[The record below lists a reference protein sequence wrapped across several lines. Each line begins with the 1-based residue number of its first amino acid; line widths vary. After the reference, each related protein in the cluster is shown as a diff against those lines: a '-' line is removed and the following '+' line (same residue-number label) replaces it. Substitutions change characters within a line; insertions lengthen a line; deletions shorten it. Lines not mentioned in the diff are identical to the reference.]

1 MSENATITKPN
12 EPQAPNTQKKKLTK
26 KQKIAIIVVS
36 VIAGLLILA
45 VCGGLIALHIYCEPK
60 TYNIISTGES
70 TDEIQMIAHRGFSAV
85 APENTAP
92 AFEEAGKAGY
102 WGAECDVYR
111 TEDGVWVI
119 THDSITY
126 RMMDKTAFIEKK
138 TYDELMDYAV
148 DNGSNIADYPGLK
161 ITTLDEYLEICAEYG
176 MKPIIELK
184 GKNNTE
190 HYDEIMDSVRK
201 YNMES
206 DTYFISFH
214 IENLQTMAKLT
225 DTCPL
230 WYLVKVIDD
239 EAIAEAKA
247 LGPNAGID
255 FDGNREKNT
264 QEMVQ
269 KCLDAGL
276 QLGAWTI
283 DDPQIMQQLIDWG
296 VHTITTNC
304 LTY

>member
-1 MSENATITKPN
+1 MSETATKPK
-12 EPQAPNTQKKKLTK
+12 PNAGKGRTKKKK
-26 KQKIAIIVVS
+26 AA
-36 VIAGLLILA
+36 VIAASVVAGVLILGI
-45 VCGGLIALHIYCEPK
+45 CGGLIWLHNYCKLTDYE
-60 TYNIISTGES
+60 IISTGES
-70 TDEIQMIAHRGFSAV
+70 TRDIQMIAHRGFSAV

-111 TEDGVWVI
+111 TKDGVWVT
-119 THDSITY
+119 THDPVTY
-126 RMMDKTAFIEKK
+126 RVMNTTAFIEHK
-138 TYDELMDYAV
+138 TYDELLAYNVDY
-148 DNGSNIADYPGLK
+148 GHNIENYPDLK
-161 ITTLDEYLEICAEYG
+161 LTTLDEYLQICREYG

-190 HYDEIMDSVRK
+190 HYDEIMASVQK
-201 YNMES
+201 YDMEK

-214 IENLQTMAKLT
+214 IENLQKMAKLT

-239 EAIAEAKA
+239 EAIEEAKA
-247 LGPNAGID
+247 LGANAGID
-255 FDGNREKNT
+255 FDGNREENT

-269 KCLDAGL
+269 KCLDEGL
-276 QLGAWTI
+276 QMGAWTI
-283 DDPQIMQQLIDWG
+283 DDPEVMQRLISWG

>member
-1 MSENATITKPN
+1 MSETTTIKPN
-12 EPQAPNTQKKKLTK
+12 VQKTPDAPKKKLTK
-26 KQKIAIIVVS
+26 KQRIAVIAAS
-36 VIAGLLILA
+36 VIAGLLVLA
-45 VCGGLIALHIYCEPK
+45 VCGGLIWLYNYCKLED
-60 TYNIISTGES
+60 YEIIATGES
-70 TDEIQMIAHRGFSAV
+70 TDEIQMIAHRGFSAM

-111 TEDGVWVI
+111 TKDGVWVT
-119 THDSITY
+119 THDPVTY
-126 RMMDKTAFIEKK
+126 RVMDTTAFIEHK
-138 TYDELMDYAV
+138 TYDELLAYNVDY
-148 DNGSNIADYPGLK
+148 GHNIENYPDLK
-161 ITTLDEYLEICAEYG
+161 LTTLDEYLQICREYD

-190 HYDEIMDSVRK
+190 HYDEILASVQK
-201 YNMES
+201 YDMEE

-214 IENLQTMAKLT
+214 IENLQKMAELT

-239 EAIAEAKA
+239 EAIEEAKA

-255 FDGNREKNT
+255 FDGNREENT

-269 KCLDAGL
+269 KCADAGL

-283 DDPQIMQQLIDWG
+283 DDPEVMQQLISWG